1 LQQTPST
8 HCPEPHSVAVVHAV
22 PLTFAHVPTEPAM
35 LQEYPVPVQAVL
47 QQIPDTQLPLVH
59 ALFPLHAS
67 PFGFLATHAPPEQ

>member
-1 LQQTPST
+1 
-8 HCPEPHSVAVVHAV
+8 
-22 PLTFAHVPTEPAM
+22 M